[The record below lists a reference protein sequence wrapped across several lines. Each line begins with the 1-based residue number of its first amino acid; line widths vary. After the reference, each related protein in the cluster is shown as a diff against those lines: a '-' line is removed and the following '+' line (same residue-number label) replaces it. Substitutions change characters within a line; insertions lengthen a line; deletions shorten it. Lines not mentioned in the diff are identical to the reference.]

1 MPHAISQT
9 HSAFYPHRT
18 WYTLISRNW
27 KELATMSCNIIM
39 ITILEIFPT
48 KKLKSM
54 YVVMCMLS
62 KVILKKENIL
72 ADLVI
77 WIINKQCLEIP
88 LTGYVLYIFF
98 NHDLSYTVGYSMH
111 YIYVLS

>member
-1 MPHAISQT
+1 
-9 HSAFYPHRT
+9 
-18 WYTLISRNW
+18 
-27 KELATMSCNIIM
+27 M
-39 ITILEIFPT
+39 ITILEIFLT

-62 KVILKKENIL
+62 KINLKKENIS

-88 LTGYVLYIFF
+88 LTGYVLYFF
-98 NHDLSYTVGYSMH
+98 
-111 YIYVLS
+111 

>member
-1 MPHAISQT
+1 
-9 HSAFYPHRT
+9 
-18 WYTLISRNW
+18 
-27 KELATMSCNIIM
+27 MSCNIIM
-39 ITILEIFPT
+39 ITILDIFLT

-62 KVILKKENIL
+62 KINLKKENIS

-88 LTGYVLYIFF
+88 LTGYVLYFF
-98 NHDLSYTVGYSMH
+98 LIMT
-111 YIYVLS
+111 